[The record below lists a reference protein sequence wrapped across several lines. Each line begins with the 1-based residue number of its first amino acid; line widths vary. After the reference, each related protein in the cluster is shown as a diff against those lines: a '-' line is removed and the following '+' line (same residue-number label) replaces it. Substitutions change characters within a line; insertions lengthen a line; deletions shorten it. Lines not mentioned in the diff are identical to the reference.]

1 MQPVHPI
8 FTKLDKL
15 LCSLFEKHAYKP
27 STIRTYERNLQLVE
41 DYLSQRGTDYCPD
54 IGNEFSL
61 EYVSLNSAV
70 QSRCTSMKRTIRRL
84 NDCYYGKGIVLMPQ
98 KERKSLPNDFEMAL
112 SQYSIWCAENG
123 NAPSTIKKKMYA
135 LQCFFQNLVSMGC
148 ESVSGLNRTFVSRAC
163 LMASD
168 QNHWLTIK
176 GFLSFLSEHGETDRD
191 YSYIVPS
198 RRRSFRLPSTYSR
211 EEILKTRQ
219 SIDTSSPKGKRDLCM
234 FLMASW
240 LGMRSIDIARIT
252 FESLDFQKDS
262 IHFVQQKTQE
272 PISLPMPEELK
283 TAILDYMNSG
293 RPESEEPFL
302 FLRSLAPYL
311 PLDPSAVSIS
321 VGKYLKK
328 AGIDTT
334 GRKHGAHSLRSSL
347 ATSLINNGMTY
358 EETRRVLGHTEA
370 NAVRHYAVL
379 DVERLR
385 QCACAVPE
393 PAGFFKD
400 FLEGKVVL

>member
-135 LQCFFQNLVSMGC
+135 LQLI
-148 ESVSGLNRTFVSRAC
+148 RK
-163 LMASD
+163 ASD
-168 QNHWLTIK
+168 SSNKKSRGKPALNLMISNCTRLRKYFLTIHYIIAM
-176 GFLSFLSEHGETDRD
+176 FRET
-191 YSYIVPS
+191 
-198 RRRSFRLPSTYSR
+198 
-211 EEILKTRQ
+211 IL
-219 SIDTSSPKGKRDLCM
+219 
-234 FLMASW
+234 
-240 LGMRSIDIARIT
+240 
-252 FESLDFQKDS
+252 
-262 IHFVQQKTQE
+262 
-272 PISLPMPEELK
+272 
-283 TAILDYMNSG
+283 
-293 RPESEEPFL
+293 
-302 FLRSLAPYL
+302 
-311 PLDPSAVSIS
+311 
-321 VGKYLKK
+321 
-328 AGIDTT
+328 
-334 GRKHGAHSLRSSL
+334 
-347 ATSLINNGMTY
+347 
-358 EETRRVLGHTEA
+358 
-370 NAVRHYAVL
+370 
-379 DVERLR
+379 
-385 QCACAVPE
+385 
-393 PAGFFKD
+393 
-400 FLEGKVVL
+400 